1 MLRSFLNLLP
11 VLTLLRTYLF
21 CFLVTK
27 VIDLSSLDFFLSTP
41 KRSSQKSSSTNS
53 PSNLLVPPLR
63 ALRQFSKKKRN
74 MNVLTW
80 VREAASILHTFGLSS
95 QYLEVI
101 QMTEMNFE
109 EENILLTF

>member
-1 MLRSFLNLLP
+1 
-11 VLTLLRTYLF
+11 
-21 CFLVTK
+21 
-27 VIDLSSLDFFLSTP
+27 
-41 KRSSQKSSSTNS
+41 
-53 PSNLLVPPLR
+53 
-63 ALRQFSKKKRN
+63 

-80 VREAASILHTFGLSS
+80 VREAASILHTFGISS